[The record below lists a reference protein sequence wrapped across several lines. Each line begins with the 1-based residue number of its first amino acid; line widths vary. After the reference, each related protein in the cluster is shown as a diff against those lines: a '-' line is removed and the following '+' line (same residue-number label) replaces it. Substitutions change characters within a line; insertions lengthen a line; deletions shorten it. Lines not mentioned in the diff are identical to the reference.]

1 MTDDDF
7 NASLRAYFTAIIDEI
22 EGVSRDVGPTT
33 ACFECG
39 SIMPIGDTYLSKV
52 DQRALC
58 EGCFSS
64 RKDRR
69 LAKEVPG

>member
-1 MTDDDF
+1 MSTPRGDSWIYYWF
-7 NASLRAYFTAIIDEI
+7 EAMRAM
-22 EGVSRDVGPTT
+22 RDVGPTT

-69 LAKEVPG
+69 LAKEVPA